1 MKQLV
6 VALMVVAGAVFVGAG
21 VTHAYPPGSATITV
35 DNPNPPPGGSFTVTV
50 QNCLVGERVRFK
62 FPDPPVPGIG
72 TKVQVVVCVG
82 PPGSLSGTATATFT
96 APNQTGAYRGT
107 AKLLRSNVT
116 LEFRVSVLAPVPE
129 VPKTGA
135 DGIGRKTSMG
145 LGLLALG
152 GGLLLVSR
160 RRRHAPT
167 PAAA

>member
-6 VALMVVAGAVFVGAG
+6 VALMVVAGALFAGAG
-21 VTHAYPPGSATITV
+21 VTHAYPPAAPTITV
-35 DNPNPPPGGSFTVTV
+35 SDPQPPPGGNFTVTV
-50 QNCLVGERVRFK
+50 RGCLVGERVRFK

-72 TKVQVVVCVG
+72 TSVKVVVCVG
-82 PPGSLSGTATATFT
+82 PQGSQAGTATATFT
-96 APNQTGAYRGT
+96 APNQGGVFTGT
-107 AKLLRSNVT
+107 AKLLRTNVT
-116 LEFRVSVLAPVPE
+116 LQFQVSVDVPTYT
-129 VPKTGA
+129 VPKTGS